1 MSKIYFIKCIKYY
14 VYEKT
19 EDEISEECSIIG
31 YFSSLDVVKQLI
43 NERIENKLLNR
54 EFVIKS
60 FDVDLERNQKY
71 VYVIT
76 RDYSKQ
82 EEDETTTD
90 LEYKSEP
97 KASRAECEALICKLK
112 ELPEYKITPNDGFVI
127 RRYKI
132 NEMDYP
138 AV

>member
-1 MSKIYFIKCIKYY
+1 MSKIYFIKCVKYY
-14 VYEKT
+14 IYEKP

-31 YFSSLDVVKQLI
+31 YFSSLDIVKQLI
-43 NERIENKLLNR
+43 NEPIENKLLNR

-60 FDVDLERNQKY
+60 FDIDLELNQKY

-82 EEDETTTD
+82 EVDETATE
-90 LEYKSEP
+90 LEYISKPKS
-97 KASRAECEALICKLK
+97 SRAECEALICKLK

-132 NEMDYP
+132 NEMVYP

>member
-1 MSKIYFIKCIKYY
+1 MFY
-14 VYEKT
+14 
-19 EDEISEECSIIG
+19 
-31 YFSSLDVVKQLI
+31 
-43 NERIENKLLNR
+43 
-54 EFVIKS
+54 
-60 FDVDLERNQKY
+60 DVDLERNQKY